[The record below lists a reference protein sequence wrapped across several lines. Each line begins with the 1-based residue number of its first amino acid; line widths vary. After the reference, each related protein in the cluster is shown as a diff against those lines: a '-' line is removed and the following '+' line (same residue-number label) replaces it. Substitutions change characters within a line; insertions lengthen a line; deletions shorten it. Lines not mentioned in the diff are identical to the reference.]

1 MSKPTVHLICNAHL
15 DPVWQWRWEEGCA
28 EAMATFGNTVQLLEE
43 HKDLVFNHNEA
54 VLYQWVQ
61 QYDPALFRQIQ
72 KLVKA
77 GRWCISGGWYL
88 QPDVNIPGTESLIRQ
103 ILVGRKFF
111 RKHFGAEP
119 IVAYNF
125 DSFGHTGGLPQI
137 LRQAG
142 YKMYIHMRPQDPD
155 LKLPSDLYRWRGV
168 DGSEILVH
176 RISVGFYHSEYDNI
190 EDKLREGI
198 EASLR
203 LNRDVPV
210 FWGIGNHGG
219 GANREALESID
230 AFIKKERRVRII
242 HSSTEGVYAAL
253 KKHASSA
260 PVVQGDLQRVFTG
273 CYTSFSRVKRRAQRS
288 LAELV
293 QAEALNAWA
302 WRLKGVRY
310 PGVELDEAWRDHLFN
325 DFHDILPGS
334 SVEPAEL
341 DALDLYGKVSE
352 SLRRVRL
359 GAVSFFNS
367 GKQRKLY
374 IPVSVW
380 NTNPSSASV
389 PVELECMIGLRPAWT
404 GDWHLRL
411 YSLDGHEITC
421 QEEQPE
427 SLLPFTWRK
436 RISFMANLPQV
447 GVSRYELRIHKGRK
461 GEKEG
466 KHAPAFLKHVS
477 DPRKGLITSLD
488 AGEGRECLSGP
499 MFQPVVVGDDADSWG
514 AGRWRYRDVTGVF
527 QPNPDRHVVLESG
540 PIRTIV
546 QSVFHYAR
554 SSIEMRTISYPS
566 WPVLEFQL
574 RINWAESAKRLKL
587 SIPTRFRNES
597 IYCEV
602 PGGALFRPADGEEH
616 VHGRWCMLEGSLNGR
631 NTGFAIVNS
640 GQHGFDFRDG
650 EIRLSILRSAAYCHD
665 QGFKIN
671 GPVARKYMDQG
682 IHEVRLLVTAGD
694 ADDVLKSLAGLA
706 DWLSAPPVVYS
717 HLPIGAKMSLS
728 DEFLRLEPRNIRL
741 LATKQSEDGKA
752 LILRL
757 QEVVGTA
764 SKARLS
770 LEKEKANLSLSFKP
784 FEIKT
789 IRLEKSG
796 KCREVGLIRE
806 Q

>member
-28 EAMATFGNTVQLLEE
+28 EAIATFGSTVELLHE
-43 HKDLVFNHNEA
+43 HKELVFNHNEA
-54 VLYQWVQ
+54 VLYRWVR
-61 QYDPALFRQIQ
+61 QYDPALFKRIQ

-111 RKHFGAEP
+111 REQFGAEP

-125 DSFGHTGGLPQI
+125 DSFGHSGGLPQI

-168 DGSEILVH
+168 DGSEILAY

-190 EDKLREGI
+190 EEKLREGT
-198 EASLR
+198 EAALR

-219 GANREALESID
+219 GANRETLESID
-230 AFIKKERRVRII
+230 AFIKKERRVKVI
-242 HSSTEGVYAAL
+242 HSTTEKLYAVF
-253 KKHASSA
+253 KKHAASA

-273 CYTSFSRVKRRAQRS
+273 CYTSLSRVKRRAQRS
-288 LAELV
+288 LAEVL

-302 WRLKGVRY
+302 WRMGNCRY
-310 PGVELDEAWRDHLFN
+310 PGAELDEVWRDHLFN

-334 SVEPAEL
+334 SVEPAEI
-341 DALDLYGKVSE
+341 DALDQYGKVSE
-352 SLRRVRL
+352 SLRRLRL
-359 GAVSFFNS
+359 SAVSSFNE

-380 NTNPSSASV
+380 NTNPSCPVV
-389 PVELECMIGLRPAWT
+389 PVELECMIDLRPKWT

-411 YSLDGHEITC
+411 YSLDGHEIPC

-427 SLLPFTWRK
+427 SLMPFNWRK
-436 RISFMANLPQV
+436 RISFMASLPQA
-447 GVSRYELRIHKGRK
+447 GAARYELRIHKGKK
-461 GEKEG
+461 GDKR
-466 KHAPAFLKHVS
+466 APALLKLIHDS
-477 DPRKGLITSLD
+477 RKGLITSLD
-488 AGEGRECLSGP
+488 AGGGRECLSGP
-499 MFQPVVVGDDADSWG
+499 LLQPLVVEDDADSWG
-514 AGRWRYRDVTGVF
+514 AGRWSYRDVAGVF
-527 QPNPDRHVVLESG
+527 QPKPEGHVILESG

-546 QSVFHYAR
+546 QSVFHYAH
-554 SSIEMRTISYPS
+554 SSIEMRTISYAS
-566 WPVLEFQL
+566 LPVVEYQL
-574 RINWAESAKRLKL
+574 RINWTERARRLKL
-587 SIPTRFRNES
+587 SIPTRFRNDA

-602 PGGALFRPADGEEH
+602 PGGALTRPADGEEH
-616 VHGRWCMLEGSLNGR
+616 VHGRWCMLEGTLDGR
-631 NTGFAIVNS
+631 RTGFAIVNS
-640 GQHGFDFRDG
+640 GQHGFDFKDG
-650 EIRLSILRSAAYCHD
+650 EVRLSILRSAAYGHD
-665 QGFKIN
+665 QGFKIS
-671 GPVARKYMDQG
+671 GPTARKYMDQG

-694 ADDVLKSLAGLA
+694 ADEVLRSLTGLA

-717 HLPIGAKMSLS
+717 HLPIGAKMSQSEEL
-728 DEFLRLEPRNIRL
+728 LRLEPRNIRL

-752 LILRL
+752 IILRM
-757 QEVVGTA
+757 QETVGIA
-764 SKARLS
+764 SKARLALGTRGS
-770 LEKEKANLSLSFKP
+770 DLLFSFKP

-789 IRLEKSG
+789 IRIEKSG

-806 Q
+806 L